1 MYKLHDIPSKS
12 RRGASLF
19 EYSVVLGL
27 IGAAAIS
34 TILSVG
40 REVQT
45 VFGEAGAAIYSEM
58 NQDPLDPDAF
68 ALVLSGSSATIYP
81 MAGGAIEVDWGD
93 RNANERCGNVF
104 TAGGAISC
112 EYDLPGTYRVSI
124 IGDMTAYGD
133 EAGLETNSG
142 ISRVLQWGNTGL
154 TSLSFAFYG
163 ASSLTDVP
171 ANIPSTVSDL
181 TSAFSGAIAL
191 NDSDLASWDTS
202 SVELFRSLFEDGE
215 SLNVDLGSWDVS
227 SGTNFYRMFYR
238 ALQFDQDLNSWDVS
252 NGTVF
257 QAMFRQA
264 RSFTRDLSSWDTSS
278 ATTMQAMFMQTDY
291 NGSIESWDTSSL
303 ENSSYMFDRN
313 RAFDRDISSWDVSKV
328 TDFKNML
335 SEATS
340 FSQDISSWDVSSAV
354 DMTAMMQKTSSFLG
368 DLSSWCV
375 PGIPTTP
382 SNFSVGSSMVAEPV
396 WGTCP

>member
-1 MYKLHDIPSKS
+1 VISLGGKLS
-12 RRGASLF
+12 RVFTDTG
-19 EYSVVLGL
+19 
-27 IGAAAIS
+27 
-34 TILSVG
+34 TILYSSI
-40 REVQT
+40 
-45 VFGEAGAAIYSEM
+45 AG
-58 NQDPLDPDAF
+58 DPLDPNAF
-68 ALVLSGSSATIYP
+68 AIMVSGAQANIFP
-81 MAGGAIEVDWGD
+81 MSGGSIEVDWGD
-93 RNANERCGNVF
+93 RVANETCGRSFV
-104 TAGGAISC
+104 ASGPISC
-112 EYDLPGTYRVSI
+112 EYALPGTYRVSI
-124 IGDMTAYGD
+124 LGDMTSYGT
-133 EAGLETNSG
+133 EASLGLNGGVT
-142 ISRVLQWGNTGL
+142 RVLQWGNTGL